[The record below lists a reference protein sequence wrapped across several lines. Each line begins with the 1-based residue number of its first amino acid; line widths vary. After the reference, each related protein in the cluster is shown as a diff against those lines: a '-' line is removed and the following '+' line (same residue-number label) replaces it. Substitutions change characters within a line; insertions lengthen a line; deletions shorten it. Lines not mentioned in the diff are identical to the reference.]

1 MARNGAE
8 QTTAAVE
15 PATTI
20 DPQPEA
26 PAPPPPP
33 SSSSSA
39 TTMSSDDPL
48 DVEHYIPRL
57 PLQLAAIAFA
67 LAAPVAAAAAA
78 PGSRNSSAVPR
89 PAQVLAAWIDAPRET
104 LAFQSALVAVV
115 QVWFGYW
122 ARSCRTGQGRNTK
135 TPRTAREQV
144 GRSRSAARRTAP
156 KGFGAIMNHIWH
168 NDIRKIGTEPILRG
182 GEGANRNFGGVDYSF
197 VPETILVTLL
207 ATAAF
212 HGSAVLLGA
221 PLIADASVTLLL
233 SLLLALLAVT
243 PLAIAVP
250 PFQSI
255 ADGYTWLRL
264 LSTLSPANDLEF
276 ALFAP
281 AVGAVIGCWSG
292 AVPIPLDWDR
302 PWQKY
307 PTTCIVGAIAGHATG
322 SIVSLAIV
330 SYRAAVRAASRAL
343 RERKSPAAEEGGQK
357 KKKASAKGR
366 AKIAAAASKIKN
378 K

>member
-1 MARNGAE
+1 MARNVAD

-33 SSSSSA
+33 PPPPSSSSSSA
-39 TTMSSDDPL
+39 TTKSSSDDDPL

-67 LAAPVAAAAAA
+67 LAAPVAAAAAT
-78 PGSRNSSAVPR
+78 GSRNSSAVPR

-122 ARSCRTGQGRNTK
+122 ARSCRTGRGRNTK
-135 TPRTAREQV
+135 TPRTTRVEQV
-144 GRSRSAARRTAP
+144 ERSRSAARRTAP

-168 NDIRKIGTEPILRG
+168 NDIRKIGTESILRG
-182 GEGANRNFGGVDYSF
+182 GEGANRNFGGVDYSVSSRLSF
-197 VPETILVTLL
+197 DCCSPAARKLTRSSGICTVCTRDDPRHSARHRRLPRFGSLARRSTHRVRTPFLLRSQPPSLSSSLYPLVC
-207 ATAAF
+207 
-212 HGSAVLLGA
+212 S
-221 PLIADASVTLLL
+221 DASVTLLL

-250 PFQSI
+250 PFQST

-264 LSTLSPANDLEF
+264 LSTLSSVRSPSSL
-276 ALFAP
+276 LFLSSPQAATP
-281 AVGAVIGCWSG
+281 R
-292 AVPIPLDWDR
+292 L
-302 PWQKY
+302 
-307 PTTCIVGAIAGHATG
+307 TT
-322 SIVSLAIV
+322 
-330 SYRAAVRAASRAL
+330 
-343 RERKSPAAEEGGQK
+343 
-357 KKKASAKGR
+357 
-366 AKIAAAASKIKN
+366 
-378 K
+378 